1 MASANSKYVI
11 VWTLNKSTVV
21 YGNRH
26 GLPFESEAN
35 AQRSMTRRSKGV
47 KGTWGITELC
57 R

>member
-1 MASANSKYVI
+1 MANANDKYVI
-11 VWTLNKSTVV
+11 VRTINKSTIV

-26 GLPFESEAN
+26 GEPFGSETN

-47 KGTWGITELC
+47 KGTWEIAKLC